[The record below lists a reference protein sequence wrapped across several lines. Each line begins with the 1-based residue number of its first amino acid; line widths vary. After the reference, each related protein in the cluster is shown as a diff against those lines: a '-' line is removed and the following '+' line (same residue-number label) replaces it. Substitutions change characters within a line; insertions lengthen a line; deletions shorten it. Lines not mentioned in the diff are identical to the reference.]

1 MQRSDKDYRT
11 YAMEHAVYAE
21 YHQRLA
27 TRYQEKG
34 HQQPECSSYY
44 QELATL
50 NEQLAEQQNKL
61 AEHYLLLVTM
71 PTLLLVREI
80 PAGERSVE

>member
-1 MQRSDKDYRT
+1 MQGSDKDSRT
-11 YAMEHAVYAE
+11 YAMEHVAYAQ

-34 HQQPECSSYY
+34 HQQPEYSGYY
-44 QELATL
+44 QERATL
-50 NEQLAEQQNKL
+50 NQQLADQQNRL

-71 PTLLLVREI
+71 PTLLRVRER
-80 PAGERSVE
+80 PAREHSGE